1 MWFYGKKHFLI
12 ALPRIISYVYLLC
25 WIFRGKSDATPSFVE
40 AIDSGRFKEA
50 GSWRPVGVWWAEW
63 QESPRLLGFPE
74 VYQRIVTEETKGGVV
89 MSKGKGVSGHTHT
102 RQQLNDYA
110 NQHNPNNPA
119 YRADQENQ
127 ARMASTNRKDQKYWL
142 PDYDYS
148 YALDK
153 DDY

>member
-1 MWFYGKKHFLI
+1 VENL
-12 ALPRIISYVYLLC
+12 
-25 WIFRGKSDATPSFVE
+25 TPH
-40 AIDSGRFKEA
+40 
-50 GSWRPVGVWWAEW
+50 
-63 QESPRLLGFPE
+63 RLLWRRLTAAGLKKLVRGDLLACDESSDKNPLVLWFPE
-74 VYQRIVTEETKGGVV
+74 VYRRIVTEETKGGVV

-127 ARMASTNRKDQKYWL
+127 TRMASTNRKDQKYWI